1 MDKIDYLIL
10 SELERDASLSF
21 VDVAK
26 KVGATPCT
34 IKRRYEKLKKDG
46 VIFGCT
52 VSLDLSKLG
61 YQGKTFILVN
71 LTPNSKK
78 SETIEYLRNIPNM
91 LIVTQMIGPYDL
103 MAIAPITD
111 LKSLQVLL
119 EGTKKAPNI
128 QRVEFSCVNNV
139 DFPVSPN
146 YKTMLSEKSKT
157 IACAKTMKY
166 H

>member
-34 IKRRYEKLKKDG
+34 VKRRYEKLKKDG

-71 LTPNSKK
+71 LTPNSEK
-78 SETIEYLRNIPNM
+78 SETIEYLRKIPNM

-119 EGTKKAPNI
+119 EGAKKAPNI
-128 QRVEFSCVNNV
+128 QRVEFSCVNNA

>member
-1 MDKIDYLIL
+1 VDKIDYLIL

-71 LTPNSKK
+71 LTPNSEK

-119 EGTKKAPNI
+119 EGAKKAPNI